1 MCSAVVP
8 ETNELLRNTR
18 SSRLPDMSAA
28 LLLLTTILGAE
39 GAAAAARPA
48 PAAGPGKLAPAVAKE
63 MTESIVAV
71 NKALGLESWPS
82 HGATP
87 CVDRGGQG
95 ITAKSVTAE
104 DTRKC
109 ANTAIEKNFP
119 ELGKSYVLAIPMVS
133 LGPMTVI
140 ALGIGDAD
148 GWGAYSCDPQ
158 RKCTPVKLSAF
169 SEVEQARGR
178 AEGQGVQRSDDV
190 VVPGRSEGVRGGA
203 RGGDGAPPGAD
214 DTADGREVARVRLR
228 PRSADPD
235 ARVAEQAHPGA
246 VVAPRARPPRIL
258 DGAEDAFGM
267 GHEDRDAAVA

>member
-1 MCSAVVP
+1 MCSVVVP
-8 ETNELLRNTR
+8 GTNELLRNTR

-39 GAAAAARPA
+39 GAAKAKAAPG
-48 PAAGPGKLAPAVAKE
+48 PAGPGKLAPAVATE
-63 MTESIVAV
+63 MAESIVAV

-109 ANTAIEKNFP
+109 ANTALDKNFP
-119 ELGKSYVLAIPMVS
+119 GLGKSYVLAIPMVS

-140 ALGIGDAD
+140 ALGIGESD

-158 RKCTPVKLSAF
+158 RKCTPVKLS
-169 SEVEQARGR
+169 
-178 AEGQGVQRSDDV
+178 
-190 VVPGRSEGVRGGA
+190 
-203 RGGDGAPPGAD
+203 
-214 DTADGREVARVRLR
+214 L
-228 PRSADPD
+228 SAKWSK
-235 ARVAEQAHPGA
+235 RVAERKAKACSEATTLWFPVDQKACGA
-246 VVAPRARPPRIL
+246 TPATATAPAAPTTPP
-258 DGAEDAFGM
+258 AP
-267 GHEDRDAAVA
+267 AAPTTPPTAAK

>member
-1 MCSAVVP
+1 MCSVLVP

-39 GAAAAARPA
+39 GAAGSVGPSKA
-48 PAAGPGKLAPAVAKE
+48 PAGPGKLAPAVAKE

-109 ANTAIEKNFP
+109 ASTVLDKNFP

-133 LGPMTVI
+133 MGPMTVI
-140 ALGIGDAD
+140 ALGIGEND

-158 RKCTPVKLSAF
+158 RKCTPVK
-169 SEVEQARGR
+169 V
-178 AEGQGVQRSDDV
+178 
-190 VVPGRSEGVRGGA
+190 
-203 RGGDGAPPGAD
+203 GAPSKWGKRMVDRKARACNEATTLWYPENQKACAATTT
-214 DTADGREVARVRLR
+214 TAA
-228 PRSADPD
+228 
-235 ARVAEQAHPGA
+235 
-246 VVAPRARPPRIL
+246 APPAPTAPPP
-258 DGAEDAFGM
+258 AK
-267 GHEDRDAAVA
+267 

>member
-1 MCSAVVP
+1 MCSAVAP
-8 ETNELLRNTR
+8 GTNELLRNMR

-39 GAAAAARPA
+39 GAAAKGA
-48 PAAGPGKLAPAVAKE
+48 PAAGPGKLAPAVATE

-119 ELGKSYVLAIPMVS
+119 GLGKSYVLAIPMAS
-133 LGPMTVI
+133 LGPITVI
-140 ALGIGDAD
+140 ALGIGEAD

-158 RKCTPVKLSAF
+158 RKCTPVK
-169 SEVEQARGR
+169 V
-178 AEGQGVQRSDDV
+178 
-190 VVPGRSEGVRGGA
+190 
-203 RGGDGAPPGAD
+203 GAPSKWGK
-214 DTADGREVARVRLR
+214 
-228 PRSADPD
+228 
-235 ARVAEQAHPGA
+235 RVAERRVKACGEATTLWFPADQKACGA
-246 VVAPRARPPRIL
+246 TPATATAPAAPTTPP
-258 DGAEDAFGM
+258 AS
-267 GHEDRDAAVA
+267 AAPTTPPTAAK